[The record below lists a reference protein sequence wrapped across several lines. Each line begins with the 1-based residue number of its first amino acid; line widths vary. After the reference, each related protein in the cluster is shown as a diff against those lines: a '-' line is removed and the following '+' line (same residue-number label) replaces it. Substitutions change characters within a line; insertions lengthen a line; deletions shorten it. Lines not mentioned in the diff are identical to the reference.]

1 MDLGIEGRT
10 AIVGGASAGIGRA
23 IAQALVDEGVRVVV
37 SSRDPE
43 RTRAAAAQVG
53 AAAGIAWDTGDV
65 AGADRLVDE
74 AEAVVGPIDI
84 VVVNTGGPPAG
95 PDPLAFD
102 DAQWEAAHRN
112 LVRAPMALLRRVL
125 PGMRERRWGRV
136 VGVASTSVREPIA
149 NLMLS
154 NAERSAALAAFKTL
168 SREVAGDGVTVNT
181 LLTGR
186 IATRRMESIYGSMD
200 EAQAQAAEAVPAAR
214 LGRPEEMAWAAA
226 FLCSDRAAY
235 VTGAALPVDGGF
247 LRGV

>member
-23 IAQALVDEGVRVVV
+23 IAQALTAEGVRVVL

-43 RTRAAAAQVG
+43 RTRAAAEEVG
-53 AAAGIAWDTGDV
+53 AAAGIAWDTADV

-74 AEAVVGPIDI
+74 AEAAVGPIDI

-102 DAQWEAAHRN
+102 DAQWEEAHRN

-154 NAERSAALAAFKTL
+154 NAERSATLAAFKTL
-168 SREVAGDGVTVNT
+168 SREVAADGVTVNT

-186 IATRRMESIYGSMD
+186 IATRRMEAIYGTLD
-200 EAQAQAAEAVPAAR
+200 EAEEAAREAVPAAR

-226 FLCSDRAAY
+226 FLCSERAAY

-247 LRGV
+247 LRGI

>member
-23 IAQALVDEGVRVVV
+23 IAQALTAEGVRVVL

-43 RTRAAAAQVG
+43 RTARAAAEVG
-53 AAAGIAWDTGDV
+53 AAAGIAWDTDDV
-65 AGADRLVDE
+65 AGADRLVDA
-74 AEAVVGPIDI
+74 AEAAVGPIDI

-102 DAQWEAAHRN
+102 DAAWEAAHRS

-125 PGMRERRWGRV
+125 PGMQGRGWGRV
-136 VGVASTSVREPIA
+136 VGVASTSVREPIG

-154 NAERSAALAAFKTL
+154 NAERSATLAAFKTL
-168 SREVAGDGVTVNT
+168 SREVARDGVTVNT

-186 IATRRMESIYGSMD
+186 IATRRMEAIYGSME
-200 EAQAQAAEAVPAAR
+200 EAEDQAAEAVPAAR

-226 FLCSDRAAY
+226 FLCSERAAY
-235 VTGAALPVDGGF
+235 VTGTALPVDGGF
-247 LRGV
+247 LRGT

>member
-23 IAQALVDEGVRVVV
+23 IAQALTAEGVRVVL

-43 RTRAAAAQVG
+43 RTRAAAEEVG
-53 AAAGIAWDTGDV
+53 AAAGIAWDTSDV

-74 AEAVVGPIDI
+74 AEAAVGPIDI

-102 DAQWEAAHRN
+102 DAQWEEAHRN

-154 NAERSAALAAFKTL
+154 NAERSATLAAFKTL
-168 SREVAGDGVTVNT
+168 SREVAPDGVTINT

-186 IATRRMESIYGSMD
+186 IATRRMEAMYGSLD
-200 EAQAQAAEAVPAAR
+200 EAEEAAREAVPAAR

-226 FLCSDRAAY
+226 FLCSERAAY

-247 LRGV
+247 LRGI

>member
-1 MDLGIEGRT
+1 MDLGIAGRT

-23 IAQALVDEGVRVVV
+23 IAETLIAEGVQVVL

-43 RTRAAAAQVG
+43 RTTAAAEEVG
-53 AAAGIAWDTGDV
+53 ATAGIAWDTADV
-65 AGADRLVDE
+65 AGADALVDA
-74 AEAVVGPIDI
+74 AEAAVGPIDI

-102 DAQWEAAHRN
+102 DDAWEEAHRN
-112 LVRAPMALLRRVL
+112 LVRSPMALLRRTL

-136 VGVASTSVREPIA
+136 VGVASTSVREPIG

-154 NAERSAALAAFKTL
+154 NAERSATLAAFKTL
-168 SREVAGDGVTVNT
+168 AREVAPDGVTINT

-186 IATRRMESIYGSMD
+186 IATRRMESIYGSMEEA
-200 EAQAQAAEAVPAAR
+200 EAQARAAVPAAR

-226 FLCSDRAAY
+226 FLCSERAAY
-235 VTGAALPVDGGF
+235 VTGTALPVDGGF
-247 LRGV
+247 LRGT